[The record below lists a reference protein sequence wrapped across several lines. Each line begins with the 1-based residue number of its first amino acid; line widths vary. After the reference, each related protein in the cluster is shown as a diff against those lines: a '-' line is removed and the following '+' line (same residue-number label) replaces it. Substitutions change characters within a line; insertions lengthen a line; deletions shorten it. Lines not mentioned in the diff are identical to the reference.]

1 MLVLGPNLRKEGE
14 KIAYTP
20 AMVEE
25 WKRCRDD
32 IIYFAEK
39 YCYVNNVD
47 DGAIIVKLRDY
58 QKELLTAYTVD
69 EDPERRNRI
78 VLSSRQSGKTETS
91 SIFML
96 HYILF
101 NRDKRVAILANDSS
115 LSKQIVENIKW
126 KYEKLPKF
134 LQQGIKTVGGWS
146 SGRIALDNNCE
157 MRSGVTKPKAMRG
170 FTANVLFLDEFALL
184 DHTIEQAFMRSVMP
198 IISSGKKTRIIISS
212 CVVKDTMVFTPEG
225 IKTVGDFVIDDG
237 RVLGY
242 EVPAYNV
249 LGRYGMNHGHIMH
262 NDGDERETRIITTSF
277 SEVETST
284 RHKFWS
290 CRDGVYAVRR
300 AEDLAVGD
308 YVMVK
313 YGMNCWGDD
322 RINYDDTNERMR
334 FHFGKI
340 DEITEDMAYLF
351 GLYIAEGYA
360 EVKNNRRLCITC
372 GDDISWCFKRLGLEY
387 HCYDG
392 IHYGVASK
400 AVCKLLQSVGF
411 DVLLHAKEK
420 IIPARLM
427 RMSKR
432 NVAAMLRG
440 MFDGDGSADCKRK
453 RVTYTSTSKRLIDQ
467 VRILLLNFGI
477 LSTVAHH
484 ITKPTK
490 KVKVSSE
497 VWAIEIARQSMVDL
511 FFKEIGFELERKANM
526 QFAQKR
532 HSAKPS
538 HYDYIPYSAVEV
550 RRLRHNRVIT
560 KKVYDLKDVLC
571 NAKSSHLNRKR
582 ILEIKSVLPEEVWS
596 QYDCFKNAEPDCVWA
611 QIKEIKKS
619 KNKVYDFS
627 LDDDNY
633 GGYGDAE
640 WAHSVVHN
648 SFVCFQTPNGLNSF
662 YNLWTDA
669 VAGRNNFVPIKID
682 WTKVPGR
689 DEKFKQQM
697 ISMLGMIGWR
707 QEYECAF
714 LGSSKL
720 LVTPEAITKN
730 GQPKQPIKELY
741 GGKLKIYEEYH
752 PGCSYV
758 ISADPAV
765 GNGGDNSAIQVLR
778 IDGKEKV
785 AQVATYKDNNT
796 PYDKFSAI
804 VIEVAKM
811 YGNPPMMVEN
821 NGVGQAVVNKLYYD
835 YEYENMVHTAKKGI
849 GVQTNRQVKLD
860 ACLLFQQYFEN
871 GWITLVDEDTI
882 KELTMFEEVRD
893 KIFRAI
899 SGAHDDLVMAV
910 LLGLYYLSTPYFDEG
925 SVSNPAMLGDGS
937 AETGMF
943 AGAEMEYGWHT
954 TSEDFH
960 RLW

>member
-212 CVVKDTMVFTPEG
+212 
-225 IKTVGDFVIDDG
+225 
-237 RVLGY
+237 
-242 EVPAYNV
+242 
-249 LGRYGMNHGHIMH
+249 
-262 NDGDERETRIITTSF
+262 
-277 SEVETST
+277 
-284 RHKFWS
+284 
-290 CRDGVYAVRR
+290 
-300 AEDLAVGD
+300 
-308 YVMVK
+308 
-313 YGMNCWGDD
+313 
-322 RINYDDTNERMR
+322 
-334 FHFGKI
+334 
-340 DEITEDMAYLF
+340 
-351 GLYIAEGYA
+351 
-360 EVKNNRRLCITC
+360 
-372 GDDISWCFKRLGLEY
+372 
-387 HCYDG
+387 
-392 IHYGVASK
+392 
-400 AVCKLLQSVGF
+400 
-411 DVLLHAKEK
+411 
-420 IIPARLM
+420 
-427 RMSKR
+427 
-432 NVAAMLRG
+432 
-440 MFDGDGSADCKRK
+440 
-453 RVTYTSTSKRLIDQ
+453 
-467 VRILLLNFGI
+467 
-477 LSTVAHH
+477 
-484 ITKPTK
+484 
-490 KVKVSSE
+490 
-497 VWAIEIARQSMVDL
+497 
-511 FFKEIGFELERKANM
+511 
-526 QFAQKR
+526 
-532 HSAKPS
+532 
-538 HYDYIPYSAVEV
+538 
-550 RRLRHNRVIT
+550 
-560 KKVYDLKDVLC
+560 
-571 NAKSSHLNRKR
+571 
-582 ILEIKSVLPEEVWS
+582 
-596 QYDCFKNAEPDCVWA
+596 
-611 QIKEIKKS
+611 
-619 KNKVYDFS
+619 
-627 LDDDNY
+627 
-633 GGYGDAE
+633 
-640 WAHSVVHN
+640 
-648 SFVCFQTPNGLNSF
+648 TPNGLNSF

-741 GGKLKIYEEYH
+741 GGKLKIYEEYR

-758 ISADPAV
+758 IAADPAV

-796 PYDKFSAI
+796 PYDRFSAI

-937 AETGMF
+937 AETGTF